1 MATAHQ
7 EWTVLDHRPIQRLEE
22 NLWCVTGSLP
32 GMALKRVM
40 TLVRLDDGRIVIHS
54 AVALD
59 SEQFQEPSAPVMCP
73 WKSGPLICTH
83 HQRYR

>member
-59 SEQFQEPSAPVMCP
+59 DEAMAVSVPPIRR
-73 WKSGPLICTH
+73 PLS
-83 HQRYR
+83 RA